1 MRHCLARIVPL
12 LTFVVAQGLTA
23 QATDTSRTTQ
33 AGAAPRP
40 VVGPPIRQISTAS
53 AVSKERIGSIMGVR
67 ELPDGRV
74 LVNDGASR
82 RLLLMDTMLVVSR
95 VVLDSLSEQENTY
108 GTRPGALLPHRG
120 DSSLFIDPS
129 SLALL
134 VIDPVGNI
142 ARIRS
147 VPRAQDMYG
156 YASPSSESGQA
167 ATDSRGRLVYR
178 KQASPA
184 PPVKAPPRGVPWFP
198 QEPDSA
204 FIVALNLDTRKLDT
218 LGSIRTPKSEL
229 IVRFNP
235 TGGFNVNSSINPMP
249 STDEWAVLPD
259 GAVAFVRG
267 VDYRV
272 EYRQPDGTWT
282 SSPKLPYD
290 WQPVSDEEKQRIVDS
305 VRTVQSRNLRSNYV
319 TSMIRWVNTY
329 GRKYPPNF
337 SAPEGYTPPNGF
349 DKNWSFPAN
358 TRFPERYIYGCARG
372 VEPTMIPEPQIAS
385 RSAAPQQS
393 AAASPTPPPPTPQP
407 QMAGAPG
414 MPTRGT
420 PSCIPQPIPNLAQ
433 VPNAPTLREVSVI
446 SPKLMPDFRPPFGTN
461 SVRADLDG
469 NLWVRTNQT
478 RPIQGGAVYDVVSRE
493 GQLVDRLQ
501 LPSGYTLVGFGRGKV
516 VFVSMRDASGIHLAR
531 VRLK

>member
-1 MRHCLARIVPL
+1 MTRRLTCTPVLLAL
-12 LTFVVAQGLTA
+12 LFAQRVAA
-23 QATDTSRTTQ
+23 QATDTSR
-33 AGAAPRP
+33 AALAAASNRP
-40 VVGPPIRQISTAS
+40 VAGPPIRQISTAS
-53 AVSKERIGSIMGVR
+53 AVSKERIASIMGVR

-82 RLLLMDTMLVVSR
+82 RLLLMDTMLVISR
-95 VVLDSLSEQENTY
+95 AVLDSLSEQENTY

-134 VIDPVGNI
+134 VIDPSANI
-142 ARIRS
+142 ARVRS
-147 VPRAQDMYG
+147 VPRAQDMYF
-156 YASPSSESGQA
+156 YSSPSSDFGQA
-167 ATDSRGRLVYR
+167 ATDNRGRLIYR

-184 PPVKAPPRGVPWFP
+184 PPAKAPPRGVPWFP

-204 FIVALNLDTRKLDT
+204 FIVALDLDTRKLDT

-229 IVRFNP
+229 IVRFNAN
-235 TGGFNVNSSINPMP
+235 GGFNVNSSINPMP

-259 GAVAFVRG
+259 GSVAFVRG
-267 VDYRV
+267 VDYRI
-272 EYRQPDGTWT
+272 EYRHPDGTLT

-290 WQPVSDEEKQRIVDS
+290 WQPVSDEEKRRIVDS

-319 TSMIRWVNTY
+319 TSLIRWVNTY

-349 DKNWSFPAN
+349 DKSWSFPAN
-358 TRFPERYIYGCARG
+358 TRFPERYIYGCPRG
-372 VEPTMIPEPQIAS
+372 VEPTMIPESPIAS
-385 RSAAPQQS
+385 TTVAPQQS
-393 AAASPTPPPPTPQP
+393 AAATPTPP
-407 QMAGAPG
+407 QMMGAPG
-414 MPTRGT
+414 MPRGT

-433 VPNAPTLREVSVI
+433 VPNPPTLREVSVI

-478 RPIQGGAVYDVVSRE
+478 KPIQGGAVYDVVSRE

-501 LPSGYTLVGFGRGKV
+501 LPQGYTLVGFGRGKV

>member
-1 MRHCLARIVPL
+1 MTGYLTRMPVLLALIVASRL
-12 LTFVVAQGLTA
+12 AA
-23 QATDTSRTTQ
+23 QATDTSRTSQT
-33 AGAAPRP
+33 GAPPRA
-40 VVGPPIRQISTAS
+40 VMGPPIRQISTAS
-53 AVSKERIGSIMGVR
+53 AVSKDRIGSIMGVR

-95 VVLDSLSEQENTY
+95 AVLDSLSEQENTY

-134 VIDPVGNI
+134 VIDPSGNI
-142 ARIRS
+142 ARVRS
-147 VPRAQDMYG
+147 VPRAQDMYW
-156 YASPSSESGQA
+156 YASPSSETGQA
-167 ATDSRGRLVYR
+167 ATDGRGRLIYR
-178 KQASPA
+178 RQASPA

-204 FIVALNLDTRKLDT
+204 FIVALDLDTRKLDT

-229 IVRFNP
+229 IVRMSP
-235 TGGFNVNSSINPMP
+235 TGGFSVNSSINPMP

-259 GAVAFVRG
+259 GSVAFVRG
-267 VDYRV
+267 VDYRI
-272 EYRQPDGTWT
+272 EFRNPDGTWT
-282 SSPKLPYD
+282 STPKLPYD

-305 VRTVQSRNLRSNYV
+305 VRTVQSRNLRGNYV

-349 DKNWSFPAN
+349 DKGWNFPAGV
-358 TRFPERYIYGCARG
+358 RFSERYIYGCARG

-393 AAASPTPPPPTPQP
+393 AAATPTLPPPQA

-414 MPTRGT
+414 MPRGT

-433 VPNAPTLREVSVI
+433 VPNPPTLREVSVI

-469 NLWVRTNQT
+469 NLWVRTNQ
-478 RPIQGGAVYDVVSRE
+478 PKPLAGGAVYDVVSRE

-501 LPSGYTLVGFGRGKV
+501 LPQGYTLVGFGRGKV